1 MSASN
6 AIITSPTTTFTKHF
20 EDKVAEEEGGVKSY
34 FGLKAPG
41 AEDKWRMKH
50 PYGTSDGSFKIF
62 WSLVK
67 TGKLDW
73 DEDDSNQIFD
83 DASLK
88 LLAEECGWATL
99 RLEDCPEVS
108 CFHLGFHY
116 AHEGLKKRKVVK
128 KNAKKEHTDDSTFQ
142 ATGRLIGVGNK
153 CCAVLH
159 YSPINQTNP
168 TKSFV
173 NAYGKGRGI
182 IKKWVYSEC
191 VIRPEVIQRDDFIA
205 AYKTTETS
213 DSGEEEEVLGG
224 LDEIVAEKVAQE
236 EKESEAE
243 KKHKAII
250 EASKLSAED
259 KDFIVGGAKMAKIM
273 AKAKAKAE
281 AKAKAKKKK
290 AEEKLVVLPF
300 EGEEVK
306 VVVIKKKKVNLFKGA
321 VANMEKTIEEVYEG
335 EQDWETISDGQAKV
349 MKCLKAIIKMKKVKD
364 NTKKRDKVVGM
375 YNDFQETLAEAGL
388 IELEEEEESLEEE
401 SE

>member
-6 AIITSPTTTFTKHF
+6 AIITSPNTLFVKHF
-20 EDKVAEEEGGVKSY
+20 EDKIQEEEGGVKSY

-50 PYGTSDGSFKIF
+50 PYGTSDGSFKKF

-67 TGKLDW
+67 QGKIDW
-73 DEDDSNQIFD
+73 DEDTDKIFD

-108 CFHLGFHY
+108 CFHLSFHY
-116 AHEGLKKRKVVK
+116 AGEGLKKRKVVK

-159 YSPINQTNP
+159 DCPTEQTNP

-224 LDEIVAEKVAQE
+224 LDAIVAEKVAQE
-236 EKESEAE
+236 EKESEA
-243 KKHKAII
+243 KTKHKAIL
-250 EASKLSAED
+250 EASKLSEED
-259 KDFIVGGAKMAKIM
+259 KIFIIGGAKGVKIM
-273 AKAKAKAE
+273 KKAKAKAE
-281 AKAKAKKKK
+281 
-290 AEEKLVVLPF
+290 E
-300 EGEEVK
+300 
-306 VVVIKKKKVNLFKGA
+306 KKKVKI
-321 VANMEKTIEEVYEG
+321 VVVKR
-335 EQDWETISDGQAKV
+335 
-349 MKCLKAIIKMKKVKD
+349 KMKRKSYK
-364 NTKKRDKVVGM
+364 TRKAGLLTMIEKFYEIEDKVVGM
-375 YNDFQETLAEAGL
+375 KQYEVIEAVADKIKKSKACVRNADKTEEIENLMNDFEVKL
-388 IELEEEEESLEEE
+388 IQLGYDFEEEEEGEQGDE

>member
-6 AIITSPTTTFTKHF
+6 AIIASPTKFFTDHF
-20 EDKVAEEEGGVKSY
+20 DDKVAEEEGGVKSY

-41 AEDKWRMKH
+41 AEDKWRMKT
-50 PYGTSDGSFKIF
+50 PFGTSDGSFKKF

-67 TGKLDW
+67 QGKLDW
-73 DEDDSNQIFD
+73 DEDTDKIFD
-83 DASLK
+83 DPSLK

-108 CFHLGFHY
+108 CFHLSFHY
-116 AHEGLKKRKVVK
+116 AGEGLKKRKGVK
-128 KNAKKEHTDDSTFQ
+128 KNAKKEHTLSSTFQ

-159 YSPINQTNP
+159 YSPTNQTNP

-205 AYKTTETS
+205 TYKTTETS

-224 LDEIVAEKVAQE
+224 LDAIVAEKVAQE
-236 EKESEAE
+236 NSEREAE
-243 KKHKAII
+243 EEQKEII
-250 EASKLSAED
+250 KASKLSAED

-273 AKAKAKAE
+273 AKAE
-281 AKAKAKKKK
+281 AR
-290 AEEKLVVLPF
+290 LVATKWCASSYTNIRSNTWINKF
-300 EGEEVK
+300 
-306 VVVIKKKKVNLFKGA
+306 FKG
-321 VANMEKTIEEVYEG
+321 
-335 EQDWETISDGQAKV
+335 
-349 MKCLKAIIKMKKVKD
+349 
-364 NTKKRDKVVGM
+364 
-375 YNDFQETLAEAGL
+375 L
-388 IELEEEEESLEEE
+388 ICNRN
-401 SE
+401 